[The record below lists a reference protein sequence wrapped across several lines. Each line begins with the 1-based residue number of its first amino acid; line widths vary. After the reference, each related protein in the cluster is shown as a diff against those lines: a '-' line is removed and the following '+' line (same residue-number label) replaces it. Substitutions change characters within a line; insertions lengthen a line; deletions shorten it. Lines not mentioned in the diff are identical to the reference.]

1 MSKILMDSLLTFDG
15 ALFTRWDLSR
25 RMLSFDVV
33 QVGCVIY
40 DDNLSV
46 TQILEI
52 QNKTFV
58 KYTTSGTTSETG
70 AKMETAGLGI
80 YDLVTN
86 YKPYSIVDR
95 IDKNKKSGELI
106 QVQNTE
112 KSKERKHIQN

>member
-1 MSKILMDSLLTFDG
+1 
-15 ALFTRWDLSR
+15 
-25 RMLSFDVV
+25 MLSFDVV

-40 DDNLSV
+40 DDNLSA

-95 IDKNKKSGELI
+95 IVKNKKSGELI

-112 KSKERKHIQN
+112 KSKELLNFLLDMGTATSFKVRTAKEA